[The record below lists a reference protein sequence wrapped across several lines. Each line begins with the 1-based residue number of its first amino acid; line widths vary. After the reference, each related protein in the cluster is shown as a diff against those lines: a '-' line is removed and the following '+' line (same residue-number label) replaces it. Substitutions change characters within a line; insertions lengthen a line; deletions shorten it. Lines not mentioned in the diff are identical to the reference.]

1 MLRSGMAPTAGGFV
15 PSIPRSGKLTWKVA
29 WPTFTVLGKVAL
41 RLEAE
46 IDEGFP
52 AAPYVFASNHFS
64 QLDPPLIGTVLRRPL
79 IFLALDE
86 LSTANRFLAWACSIY
101 GTIPVSRTGRQ
112 VAAVRAALR
121 ALDSGEPVGLF
132 PEGRRTMR
140 WGDEPLK
147 RGAAWLAHRA
157 EVPLVP
163 VAIEGTDRVMG
174 IDNKLRRGAVRV
186 SVGPG
191 LRSDPTAADPVAEL
205 MDRWRDWVGQRLG
218 GRPGR
223 QETV

>member
-1 MLRSGMAPTAGGFV
+1 MAPTAGGFV

-121 ALDSGEPVGLF
+121 PWTLASRSGFSPRGVGRCA
-132 PEGRRTMR
+132 G
-140 WGDEPLK
+140 
-147 RGAAWLAHRA
+147 
-157 EVPLVP
+157 
-163 VAIEGTDRVMG
+163 
-174 IDNKLRRGAVRV
+174 
-186 SVGPG
+186 
-191 LRSDPTAADPVAEL
+191 
-205 MDRWRDWVGQRLG
+205 
-218 GRPGR
+218 
-223 QETV
+223 ETSR